1 MAYEHMTPEEV
12 WEGLRNTRN
21 LMLQESDWTQL
32 ADNGMSD
39 SDRSAWQTYRTEL
52 RNLQEE
58 ESNKPDLKV
67 ASSDATG

>member
-52 RNLQEE
+52 RNLPENTTDPAE
-58 ESNKPDLKV
+58 PNWPTKPE
-67 ASSDATG
+67 

>member
-32 ADNGMSD
+32 ADNGLSD

-52 RNLQEE
+52 RNLPANTTDPSEPDWPE
-58 ESNKPDLKV
+58 KPQN
-67 ASSDATG
+67 